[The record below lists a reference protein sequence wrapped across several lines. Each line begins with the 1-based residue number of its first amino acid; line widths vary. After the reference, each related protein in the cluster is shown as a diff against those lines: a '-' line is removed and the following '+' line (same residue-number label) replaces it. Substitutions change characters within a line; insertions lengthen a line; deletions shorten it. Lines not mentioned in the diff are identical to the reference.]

1 MHWTGRR
8 QIPTKVDSEV
18 DLTSLLNTVF
28 SPLFFLSSCCFFLGC
43 CSLTGLPLLAG
54 TASLEGT
61 PSQSTASI
69 HNICFA
75 LQLDLYHN
83 MTTLCFSQQTN
94 TKTFESRFDFFSFLA
109 QPKIFQPLDKLVS
122 QFLVSCHSIIHLFI
136 YFTNKDILYWSG
148 GKKHFHP
155 LTISSQQE
163 SKHIWQNCL

>member
-1 MHWTGRR
+1 MLWTGRR
-8 QIPTKVDSEV
+8 RIPTKVDSEV

-28 SPLFFLSSCCFFLGC
+28 SPLFFSLLVLFFLGC

-61 PSQSTASI
+61 QSQSTKSI

-83 MTTLCFSQQTN
+83 MTTPCFSSRQTQRPLN
-94 TKTFESRFDFFSFLA
+94 QGLSFLFLV

-122 QFLVSCHSIIHLFI
+122 QFLVSCHSIIYLFI
-136 YFTNKDILYWSG
+136 YYK
-148 GKKHFHP
+148 
-155 LTISSQQE
+155 
-163 SKHIWQNCL
+163 